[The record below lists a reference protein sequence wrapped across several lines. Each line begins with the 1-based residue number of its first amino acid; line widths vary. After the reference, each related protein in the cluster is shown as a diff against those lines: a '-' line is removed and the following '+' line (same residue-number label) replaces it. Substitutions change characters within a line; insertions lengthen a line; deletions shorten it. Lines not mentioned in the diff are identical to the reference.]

1 MERKIKLSLFADD
14 MIIYIENPKIF
25 FLKNRTSKQ
34 IQQRYGIQKTYKKSV
49 TFVYMNNELSKKE
62 IFRIILTKEVKGMYT
77 ESYKMLMKEIKE
89 NT

>member
-1 MERKIKLSLFADD
+1 MT
-14 MIIYIENPKIF
+14 IYIENPKII

-34 IQQRYGIQKTYKKSV
+34 IQQRYGIQTTYKKSA
-49 TFVYMNNELSKKE
+49 TFVYMNNKLSKKE